1 MGIFL
6 EKAKKLKKGDFVY
19 IEGEINT
26 GSYEDKEGNKKYTT
40 DVIVSHISV
49 IPLKEKEGEEEAP
62 KAKKGTVSED
72 PSSLDDLPF

>member
-6 EKAKKLKKGDFVY
+6 EKAKKLQKGDFVY

-49 IPLKEKEGEEEAP
+49 IPLKEKEGEGEAP
-62 KAKKGTVSED
+62 KAKKSTTSED
-72 PSSLDDLPF
+72 SLNLDDLPF